1 MSLKGECQ
9 PDSELLAGLT
19 SETGPLAAGA
29 LPALDMGTTDG
40 VKNMCE
46 SLAGGNVVKAKKKTT
61 KTTEQSEEVTPATP
75 KERLDLKPLY
85 FLIKLTKQMLG

>member
-29 LPALDMGTTDG
+29 LPALDMGTTEG

-46 SLAGGNVVKAKKKTT
+46 SLAGGNVAKAKAKKVKAA
-61 KTTEQSEEVTPATP
+61 EPSEEVTPATP
-75 KERLDLKPLY
+75 KERLDLNL
-85 FLIKLTKQMLG
+85 